1 MADRI
6 DSIDYIDFDDFW
18 EEVQAYA
25 DQYNLSYAFVE
36 EEFIIDGVFWPVH
49 LIMEDDHCFDF
60 DER

>member
-36 EEFIIDGVFWPVH
+36 EEFIIDGVAWMHKILFP
-49 LIMEDDHCFDF
+49 C
-60 DER
+60 R